1 MTKKKIITKTE
12 KKKTKP
18 KSDPKQKNKATH
30 KESLQPEINI
40 GLVGHVDHGKTTLTE
55 KLTGKWTDTHSEELK
70 RGITIKLGYADS
82 VLRKCKKCDYYTTKE
97 KCPKC
102 KGKTDVARKVSFID
116 APGHESLMAIML
128 SAAQLLD
135 GALVIIA
142 ANEHCPQP
150 QTKEHLMALQIA
162 GIKNVIIIQNKIDLV
177 TKKEALN
184 NYKQIKDFL
193 KGTDYKDVP
202 IIPISAQHNVNVN
215 LVIKYLVEKIDVV
228 DKNTD
233 KDPQMFIAR
242 SFDINKPG
250 SGIKDLKGGVL
261 GGVLVQGQLK
271 AGDEIE
277 IRPGIITEEKNKIVA
292 KPLKTEIVSIISGGN
307 SLNTVK
313 PGGSLGIL
321 TKLDPFI
328 VGNDRLTG
336 NIMGLPDKLPP
347 IHYKLKLKTNLLE
360 KVIGAKED
368 INVEPLKMN
377 EILMLNIN
385 TTTTIAYITRL
396 GKNEIECVLKK
407 PICADIDSK
416 VIISRRIGTRFRLI
430 GYGIIEQDK

>member
-1 MTKKKIITKTE
+1 MAKKKAKTKTE
-12 KKKTKP
+12 KKKSKP
-18 KSDPKQKNKATH
+18 KQVS
-30 KESLQPEINI
+30 KETGQPEINI

-82 VLRKCKKCDYYTTKE
+82 VFRKCKKCDYYTIKE

-102 KGKTDVARKVSFID
+102 KGKTEVVRNVSFID

-135 GALVIIA
+135 GALLIIA
-142 ANEHCPQP
+142 ANEQCPQP

-177 TKKEALN
+177 TNKEALN

-193 KGTDYKDVP
+193 KNTDYKDAPV
-202 IIPISAQHNVNVN
+202 IPISAQHDVNVN
-215 LVIKYLVEKIDVV
+215 LVIKYLVEQIAVM
-228 DKNTD
+228 DKNAD
-233 KDPQMFIAR
+233 KDPQMFVAR

-250 SGIKDLKGGVL
+250 SGISDLKGGVL
-261 GGVLVQGQLK
+261 GGVLVQGKLK
-271 AGDEIE
+271 TGDEIE
-277 IRPGIITEEKNKIVA
+277 IRPGIITEEKNKMVA
-292 KPLKTEIVSIISGGN
+292 KPLKTEIVSIISGGK
-307 SLNTVK
+307 SLNSVK

-328 VGNDRLTG
+328 VGNDKLIG
-336 NIMGLPDKLPP
+336 NIIGLPDKLPP
-347 IHYKLKLKTNLLE
+347 VHYSLNLKTNLLE

-377 EILMLNIN
+377 EILMLNVN
-385 TTTTIAYITRL
+385 TATTIAYITRL

-407 PICADIDSK
+407 PICAEINSK